1 MAKTELYRSFDGLL
15 NVDTR
20 EGYIIYDNG
29 TKDTYTVE
37 WLNVDQDVADI
48 KIRVPKESLPAFDD
62 VAAVSELIDRE
73 MYRRGEEAFFR
84 HQEEKYNR
92 GY

>member
-1 MAKTELYRSFDGLL
+1 MGKTELYRSFDGLL

-29 TKDTYTVE
+29 TKDTYAVE

-48 KIRVPKESLPAFDD
+48 KIRVPKESLPDFDD
-62 VAAVSELIDRE
+62 VEAVWELIERE
-73 MYRRGEEAFFR
+73 MYKRFEEEFFR
-84 HQEEKYNR
+84 RQ
-92 GY
+92 

>member
-15 NVDTR
+15 NVETR

-37 WLNVDQDVADI
+37 
-48 KIRVPKESLPAFDD
+48 
-62 VAAVSELIDRE
+62 
-73 MYRRGEEAFFR
+73 
-84 HQEEKYNR
+84 
-92 GY
+92 